1 MEVFNEKRPRLRARV
16 ITAPT
21 GNKPWLAYVLRVDLS
36 WDLAHRELDIPGVMQ
51 SCKLRFSKDEDTY

>member
-1 MEVFNEKRPRLRARV
+1 MEVFNEKRLRLRAWV

-36 WDLAHRELDIPGVMQ
+36 WDLARRKVDIPGIEQ
-51 SCKLRFSKDEDTY
+51 SCRLRFSKDEDTY